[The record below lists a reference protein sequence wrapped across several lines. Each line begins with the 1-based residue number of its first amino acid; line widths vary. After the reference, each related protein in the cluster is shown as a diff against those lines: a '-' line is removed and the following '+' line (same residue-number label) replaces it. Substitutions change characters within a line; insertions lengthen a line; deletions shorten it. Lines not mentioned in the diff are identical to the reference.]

1 MHRSSKLHWRRRSRG
16 QSLVEFALILPLL
29 LFVMAFGLDFG
40 RVFLGW
46 VSLNNSVRVAAN
58 YAAQNPTAWGIPPNP
73 AVQAQYTAVKAEYQ
87 RLVRADAG
95 AINCVLPV
103 AIPDPT
109 FINGTG
115 IGEPA
120 KVGITCTF
128 PLITPILS
136 NVLGSGVAVSAT
148 SAFPIRSGVIAGI
161 PIQTAVPTATPTA
174 TPVPTPT
181 AGPTPTPT
189 ATPNPNCTAPNLVGL
204 MTNKAPQAW
213 LSAGFSGPVT
223 FSPLVPPQYKIGQ
236 QLPLAAS
243 VGPCSGGILV
253 KP

>member
-1 MHRSSKLHWRRRSRG
+1 MHRSSKLRWRRRSCG

-46 VSLNNSVRVAAN
+46 VSLNNSARVAAN
-58 YAAQNPTAWGIPPNP
+58 YAAQNPTAWGISPN
-73 AVQAQYTAVKAEYQ
+73 AAVKAEYQ

-95 AINCVLPV
+95 AINCVLPSP
-103 AIPDPT
+103 IPDPT
-109 FINGTG
+109 FVSTA

-136 NVLGSGVAVSAT
+136 NILGSGVAVSAT

-161 PIQTAVPTATPTA
+161 PVQTAVPTA

-189 ATPNPNCTAPNLVGL
+189 PTPSPSCTAPNLVGL

-223 FSPLVPPQYKIGQ
+223 FNQLVPPQYKIGQ
-236 QLPLAAS
+236 QQPAAAS
-243 VGPCSGGILV
+243 VNPCSGGVLV

>member
-46 VSLNNSVRVAAN
+46 VSLNNSARVAAN
-58 YAAQNPTAWGIPPNP
+58 YAAQNPTAWGTSPN
-73 AVQAQYTAVKAEYQ
+73 AAVKAEYQ

-95 AINCVLPV
+95 AINCVLPST
-103 AIPDPT
+103 IPDPI
-109 FINGTG
+109 FVSME

-161 PIQTAVPTATPTA
+161 PVGTAVPTA

-223 FSPLVPPQYKIGQ
+223 FNPLVPPQYKIGLQ
-236 QLPLAAS
+236 VPAAAN
-243 VGPCSGGILV
+243 VGSCSGGVLV

>member
-1 MHRSSKLHWRRRSRG
+1 MHRSSKLRSRRRSRG

-46 VSLNNSVRVAAN
+46 VSLNNSARVAAN
-58 YAAQNPTAWGIPPNP
+58 YAAQNPTAWSITPN
-73 AVQAQYTAVKAEYQ
+73 AAIKAEYQ

-95 AINCVLPV
+95 AINCVLPA

-109 FINGTG
+109 FPSGTD
-115 IGEPA
+115 IGQPA

-161 PIQTAVPTATPTA
+161 PVQTAVPTATPTA
-174 TPVPTPT
+174 TPGPTPTPT

-223 FSPLVPPQYKIGQ
+223 FSPLVPPQYKIGLQ
-236 QLPLAAS
+236 VPPAAS
-243 VGPCSGGILV
+243 VGPCSGGIQV
-253 KP
+253 QP